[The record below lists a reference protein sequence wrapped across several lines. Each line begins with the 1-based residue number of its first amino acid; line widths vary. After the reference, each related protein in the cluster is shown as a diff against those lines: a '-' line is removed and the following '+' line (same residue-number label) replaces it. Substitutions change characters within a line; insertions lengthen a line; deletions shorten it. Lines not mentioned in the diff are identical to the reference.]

1 MKLKKQI
8 EVSTGHRL
16 PNHKG
21 GCFNFHGHNYQI
33 EVTIEFPQSE
43 INEDTGFVID
53 FGDIKKLVNDYLDH
67 QFLIYEKDPFLEQ
80 VKNLPGFRVVEYI
93 PSVENII
100 IALRDLIEAK
110 TGLKAVLKINETS
123 NSQAYG
129 AD

>member
-1 MKLKKQI
+1 MKLKKYI

-33 EVTIEFPQSE
+33 EVIIDFEEEQ
-43 INEDTGFVID
+43 IDDQKGFVID
-53 FGDIKKLVNDYLDH
+53 FGDIKRIINDYLDH
-67 QFLIYEKDPFLEQ
+67 QFLIYEEDPFLKTVE
-80 VKNLPGFRVVEYI
+80 NLPGFRVVEYI

-100 IALRDLIEAK
+100 IALRDLIEEK

-123 NSQAYG
+123 NSQAWNQ
-129 AD
+129 